1 MPNNFSDNFIAIFK
15 NNWKKYGLKN
25 IRFHDLRHSFAYIAI
40 YECNI
45 SPELV
50 SKMLGHATSSFT
62 VDIYGHASLN
72 VQSLAAE
79 KFDSQFNN
87 LK

>member
-1 MPNNFSDNFIAIFK
+1 
-15 NNWKKYGLKN
+15 
-25 IRFHDLRHSFAYIAI
+25 
-40 YECNI
+40 
-45 SPELV
+45 
-50 SKMLGHATSSFT
+50 MLGHATSSFT
-62 VDIYGHASLN
+62 VDIYGLASLN